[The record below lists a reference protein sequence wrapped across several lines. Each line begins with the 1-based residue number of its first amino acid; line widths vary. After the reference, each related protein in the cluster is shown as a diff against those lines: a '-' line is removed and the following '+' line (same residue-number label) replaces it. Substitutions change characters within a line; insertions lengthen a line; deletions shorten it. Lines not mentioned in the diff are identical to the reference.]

1 MTGPARLALAVRLR
15 WLFIVAGL
23 IVLPLFLQ
31 NAFLQ
36 HVLVIT
42 LIYLVLILGLNI
54 VIGLSGQI
62 ALCQAAL
69 YGVGAYA
76 SAILVKQTSLPFWL
90 SLPFAVGVCAGL
102 GFLLSSCVVK
112 MRSHYLALATIGFGE
127 ILINVFR
134 SAGSLTGGANGLAGI
149 PAPRLGRWV
158 IDSPLSYYYLALSVA
173 VLGYVGMISIRRSQ
187 LGVALRAVRDNEI
200 AASSLGVNSVRLK
213 VLAFTLCAAYAGT
226 AGALYAHFD
235 GFVGPESFSTSQS
248 ILLFCVL
255 VVGGLG
261 RPLGSLIGAV
271 LFVVGQEFFRAFSQ
285 YQLVLFGST
294 VIIVM
299 AFAPQGLA
307 GLFRSLVLRTG
318 GGNIDEALVESV
330 TTWNPNRA
338 KAPNSFAKSATPS
351 SLELPPISDG
361 PISSKD
367 AIVIDDLVVR
377 YGGVTALDHVS
388 FSVKSGEIFCLI
400 GPNGAGKTT
409 LLNTIGGQQRPA
421 KGRLMMNPKFQTG
434 VRPAKSVRLVGRRSH
449 EVARLGLSRTFQTSQ
464 LFPELSSIENVMV
477 GQYLHRE
484 MRTSLLRVFFLPW
497 LAKRQDTVA
506 REEAEN
512 WLRFTGLYKYRFN
525 LTKYLPYGLRRVLEI
540 ARCMATKPEV
550 LLLDEPSAGMSA
562 SERTALVNLLRT
574 ISNLGVT
581 LIIVAHDLELVRILA
596 HHVVVL
602 DYGKVIFDGHPKDL
616 RENAQ
621 VVDAYLGRK
630 RTELEPVF

>member
-1 MTGPARLALAVRLR
+1 MTGAARLALAMRLR

-23 IVLPLFLQ
+23 IVLPWFLQ

-54 VIGLSGQI
+54 VIGFTGQI

-90 SLPFAVGVCAGL
+90 SLPFAVFVCAGL

-149 PAPRLGRWV
+149 PAPRIGGWV

-213 VLAFTLCAAYAGT
+213 VLAFTLCAAYAGA

-235 GFVGPESFSTSQS
+235 GFIGPESFSTSQS

-307 GLFRSLVLRTG
+307 GLFRSLVLRTT
-318 GGNIDEALVESV
+318 GGNIDEALVEGV
-330 TTWNPNRA
+330 TTWNPNGA
-338 KAPNSFAKSATPS
+338 KAPYSFTKSATPF

-361 PISSKD
+361 PISAKD
-367 AIVIDDLVVR
+367 AVVIDDLVVR

-409 LLNTIGGQQRPA
+409 LLNTIGGQQKPA
-421 KGRLMMNPKFQTG
+421 KGRLMLSPKFETG
-434 VRPAKSVRLVGRRSH
+434 VRSSKSVRLVGRRSY

-464 LFPELSSIENVMV
+464 LFPELSSVDNVMV

-484 MRTSLLRVFFLPW
+484 MRTSLLGIFFLPW

-506 REEAEN
+506 REEAQN
-512 WLRFTGLYKYRFN
+512 WLRFTGLYKYRHN
-525 LTKYLPYGLRRVLEI
+525 LAKHLPYGLRRVLEI
-540 ARCMATKPEV
+540 ARCMATKPAV

-562 SERTALVNLLRT
+562 SERTALVDLLRA

-581 LIIVAHDLELVRILA
+581 LIIVAHDLELVRTLA
-596 HHVVVL
+596 QHVVVL

-616 RENAQ
+616 RENAK

-630 RTELEPVF
+630 RIELEPVF